1 MPLSTLGTLVTLVTL
16 AHFSHSLMEYTKITC
31 SLKEDNEIARELLM
45 QELGNVGFESFVE
58 TDDNIEAYI
67 PSVNF
72 SPEILA
78 VENLQKNEYFC
89 FDFTLEVIADQNWN
103 EVWEQ
108 NYFEPLMIED
118 QCMVRAPFHE
128 TYPAARYE
136 IIINPKMAFGTGNH
150 ETTHLMIKA
159 ILDLELDGKEV
170 LDMGCGSGILAILS
184 AMKGAAAITAID
196 IDEWST
202 NNTIENAELN
212 RIDNILVRQG
222 DASLLTDQKFDVI
235 LANIQRNILLQD
247 MATYRE
253 VLKNGGL
260 LIMSG
265 FYATD
270 LEAIEERANSLGMKL
285 TSTAER
291 SNWCAASF
299 RL

>member
-1 MPLSTLGTLVTLVTL
+1 
-16 AHFSHSLMEYTKITC
+16 MEYTKIICT
-31 SLKEDNEIARELLM
+31 LKNDNEIARELLM

-58 TDDNIEAYI
+58 TDENIEAYI
-67 PSVNF
+67 PSVHFTPDLFN
-72 SPEILA
+72 A
-78 VENLQKNEYFC
+78 ENLKNNDFFS
-89 FDFTLEVIADQNWN
+89 FDHTLEVIADQNWN

-108 NYFEPLMIED
+108 NYFEPLLIEGHCMI
-118 QCMVRAPFHE
+118 RAPFHD

-136 IIINPKMAFGTGNH
+136 IIINPRMAFGTGNH

-159 ILDLELDGKEV
+159 ILDLDLNGKEV

-212 RIDNILVRQG
+212 HIGNILVRQG
-222 DASLLTDQKFDVI
+222 DAGLLSDQQYDVI

-247 MATYRE
+247 MEAYRK
-253 VLKNGGL
+253 VLKTGGL

-265 FYATD
+265 FYVAD

-285 TSTAER
+285 TSSAER
-291 SNWCAASF
+291 SNWCAAGF

>member
-1 MPLSTLGTLVTLVTL
+1 
-16 AHFSHSLMEYTKITC
+16 MEYTKITC
-31 SLKEDNEIARELLM
+31 TLKQDNEIARELLM

-72 SPEILA
+72 SPKIFDT
-78 VENLQKNEYFC
+78 VNLQKNEYFS
-89 FDFTLEVIADQNWN
+89 FDYSIEVIADQNWN

-108 NYFEPLMIED
+108 NYFEPLLIED
-118 QCMVRAPFHE
+118 QCMIRAPFHD
-128 TYPAARYE
+128 TYPAAKYE

-159 ILDLELDGKEV
+159 ILDLELNGKEV

-202 NNTIENAELN
+202 NNTTENAELN
-212 RIDNILVRQG
+212 QIGNILVRQG
-222 DASLLTDQKFDVI
+222 DASLLSDQQFDII

-247 MATYRE
+247 MEAYLK

-265 FYATD
+265 FYVAD

-285 TSTAER
+285 TNSAER
-291 SNWCAASF
+291 SNWCAAGF